1 MRVSVFQIPT
11 EAVVNVRHFFVRYFK
26 ILQLLRGSYPM
37 AGRHGFQEELP
48 PSALRPERVLPAL
61 NFRVDAEREAEVL
74 GQPEE

>member
-1 MRVSVFQIPT
+1 
-11 EAVVNVRHFFVRYFK
+11 
-26 ILQLLRGSYPM
+26 M

-48 PSALRPERVLPAL
+48 PSALHPERVLPAL